1 MFTTR
6 CFCKFPCVVT
16 RDTCSHNMSNYY
28 FYCSLFFFFFP
39 PLYKLYESRRCGSL
53 LKLSKCPAC
62 QVLWNICHI
71 IKCQQSL
78 STIML
83 PGSGA
88 LNIPG
93 CCCCRKEFTERWRP
107 KLRGKVFVPCA
118 RKNQYVGWFVPLF
131 SCAPNQRFYVGHD
144 ELFCWSGGISSTQLL
159 QVSE

>member
-107 KLRGKVFVPCA
+107 KWRGKVFVPCA
-118 RKNQYVGWFVPLF
+118 RKNPIRWLV
-131 SCAPNQRFYVGHD
+131 CAAVLLCSKSEFLCRPWWT
-144 ELFCWSGGISSTQLL
+144 FCWSGGISSTQLL